1 MLPLPVSSSPKR
13 LTLNLRAFVTPNHP
27 EQKIE
32 IFVDRMPPV
41 IATLGQFEVNQVD
54 LPMPELSPGK
64 QFIEITFS
72 LKNPASP
79 KDVGMGSSDDRRLGI
94 GLVSAT
100 YH

>member
-1 MLPLPVSSSPKR
+1 
-13 LTLNLRAFVTPNHP
+13 
-27 EQKIE
+27 
-32 IFVDRMPPV
+32 
-41 IATLGQFEVNQVD
+41 
-54 LPMPELSPGK
+54 MPELSPGK

-79 KDVGMGSSDDRRLGI
+79 KDLGLVSTDDRRLGI